1 MTTNPNNDVH
11 GIRPRNSIRQG
22 PISSTHNVP
31 SFPEA
36 FILGFVKAYVKH
48 KFASGLH
55 VGVLCRRS
63 RDIAEEISCIRG

>member
-1 MTTNPNNDVH
+1 MTTNPNNVH
-11 GIRPRNSIRQG
+11 GIHPRNSIRQG

-36 FILGFVKAYVKH
+36 FILGFVKAYVKQ
-48 KFASGLH
+48 KFASELH
-55 VGVLCRRS
+55 VGVLSRRS